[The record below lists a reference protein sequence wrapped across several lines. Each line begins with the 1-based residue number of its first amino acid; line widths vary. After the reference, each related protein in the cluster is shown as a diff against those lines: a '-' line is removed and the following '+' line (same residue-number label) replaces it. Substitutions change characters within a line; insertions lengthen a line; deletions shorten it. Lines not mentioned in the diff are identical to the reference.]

1 MQPRQAEAIRARLRR
16 LADDPAAAGLDVR
29 PLVGRSG
36 FRLRVGDW
44 RAIYRVEG
52 DAIEVVVIA
61 PRGDV
66 YDR

>member
-1 MQPRQAEAIRARLRR
+1 
-16 LADDPAAAGLDVR
+16 LDVR

>member
-16 LADDPAAAGLDVR
+16 LADDPAAPGLDVR
-29 PLVGRSG
+29 PLVGRNG
-36 FRLRVGDW
+36 FRLRVGGW
-44 RAIYRVEG
+44 RVIYTVNG
-52 DAIEVVVIA
+52 DAIEVAAIA